1 MKKIILYTLLALVL
15 SACNSTSSD
24 TKESIA
30 LTAPCNTT
38 DDTTNYQV
46 LQSGDIV
53 SKPETLHNDA
63 TSNEPEIEIIHTEDG
78 MKKVC
83 LKSGTA
89 VILR

>member
-1 MKKIILYTLLALVL
+1 MKKILLLTIIALVL

-30 LTAPCNTT
+30 LTNCNDT
-38 DDTTNYQV
+38 DNTTNYQV
-46 LQSGDIV
+46 LQSGDTI
-53 SKPETLHNDA
+53 SKPETLHEE
-63 TSNEPEIEIIHTEDG
+63 SSSEPEVEIFHTEDG

-83 LKSGTA
+83 IKSGTA

>member
-1 MKKIILYTLLALVL
+1 MKKIILYTLLALIL

-30 LTAPCNTT
+30 LSKCNNT

-46 LQSGDIV
+46 LQSGDTI
-53 SKPETLHNDA
+53 SKPETLHDDS
-63 TSNEPEIEIIHTEDG
+63 TIEPEVEIFHTEDG

>member
-30 LTAPCNTT
+30 LTAKCNDTDNTT
-38 DDTTNYQV
+38 DYQV

-53 SKPETLHNDA
+53 SKPETLHDE
-63 TSNEPEIEIIHTEDG
+63 SSVEPEIEIFHTEDG

>member
-30 LTAPCNTT
+30 LTKCNNT

-53 SKPETLHNDA
+53 SKPETLHDDA
-63 TSNEPEIEIIHTEDG
+63 TSSEPEVEIFHTEDG

-83 LKSGTA
+83 IKSGTA

>member
-30 LTAPCNTT
+30 LSKCTG
-38 DDTTNYQV
+38 DTSSYQV
-46 LQSGDIV
+46 LQSGDTI
-53 SKPETLHNDA
+53 SKPETLHDDS
-63 TSNEPEIEIIHTEDG
+63 TIEPEVEIFHTEDG

-83 LKSGTA
+83 IKSGTA